1 MDGTALRPLHLGIS
15 VESIEASVRWY
26 GEMLG
31 FTLLSDA
38 EMPALESRVAF
49 LGNGSFQ
56 LELFQHRRTLP
67 LPPGRRTP
75 NDDIR
80 TQGTKHICFAHE
92 DVPGL
97 LAELRRKGADVVM
110 EQVVKGKPM
119 GFVRDNTG
127 ILIEFIQCQTPAA
140 ETGGLT
146 ASHPPLPTAARQ
158 TESSVFR

>member
-1 MDGTALRPLHLGIS
+1 M
-15 VESIEASVRWY
+15 VRGDAGLY
-26 GEMLG
+26 PPVRRRDAGAGEPG
-31 FTLLSDA
+31 GVSGQ
-38 EMPALESRVAF
+38 R
-49 LGNGSFQ
+49 GSFQ

-119 GFVRDNTG
+119 GFVRDNNG